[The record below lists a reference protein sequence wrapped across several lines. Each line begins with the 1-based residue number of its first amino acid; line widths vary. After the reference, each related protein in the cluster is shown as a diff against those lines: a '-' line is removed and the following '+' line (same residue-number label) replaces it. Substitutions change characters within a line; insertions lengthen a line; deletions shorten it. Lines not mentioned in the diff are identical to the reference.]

1 MNSFN
6 KREETDNEYVLV
18 FQPVWVRRC
27 DILQQA
33 TMQPTTNAPSR
44 PTPVIQ
50 GGRQFSDGKQRQ
62 GRASE
67 KQKSFIL
74 GLATDLN
81 MTEREICQEIGI
93 RRLDE
98 MSNAQANE
106 FITEH
111 KNGTPR
117 F

>member
-1 MNSFN
+1 MNSFVN

-33 TMQPTTNAPSR
+33 TMQPNAPSA
-44 PTPVIQ
+44 PKPVIQ

-62 GRASE
+62 GLASE

-81 MTEREICQEIGI
+81 MTEREVCQEIGI
-93 RRLDE
+93 RRLDD
-98 MSNAQANE
+98 MTNAQANE